1 MKTALYPRPAA
12 VPESSPG
19 AELRHVQAG
28 GGPGRVSLPVLSQG
42 RLLGLLYLDGLNG
55 QDQLPANDAV
65 LRAVAS
71 HLEAALDLVQPGV
84 RPAAPPPEEV
94 PLAVSFCPKDSA
106 IYIDGRYLIRGVA
119 GALLRR
125 LLQDYVA
132 RGRTEFSTRELR
144 HDPSLGLPDLGDN
157 LGARLV
163 LLQRRL
169 EQHCPHLRIQRTG
182 RGRFRLVVTRL
193 VQLADH

>member
-1 MKTALYPRPAA
+1 MKTALHPRPAA
-12 VPESSPG
+12 DR
-19 AELRHVQAG
+19 L
-28 GGPGRVSLPVLSQG
+28 SLPVLSQG
-42 RLLGLLYLDGLNG
+42 RLLGLLFLDGLDG
-55 QDQLPANDAV
+55 QWQLPANDAV
-65 LRAVAS
+65 LSAVAG
-71 HLEAALDLVQPGV
+71 HLEAALELVQPGA
-84 RPAAPPPEEV
+84 RLAAPPEEA
-94 PLAVSFCPKDSA
+94 PLHVSFCPKDSA

-144 HDPSLGLPDLGDN
+144 HDPSLKLPDLYDN

-169 EQHCPHLRIQRTG
+169 QEQCPHLRIERTG
-182 RGRFRLVVTRL
+182 RGRFRLVVTRM

>member
-1 MKTALYPRPAA
+1 MRTLVFIPATAMKTALHPRPAA
-12 VPESSPG
+12 D
-19 AELRHVQAG
+19 
-28 GGPGRVSLPVLSQG
+28 RVSLPVLSQG
-42 RLLGLLYLDGLNG
+42 RLLGLLFLDGLNG
-55 QDQLPANDAV
+55 HDQVPANDAV

-71 HLEAALDLVQPGV
+71 HLEAALDLVQPAA
-84 RPAAPPPEEV
+84 RPAMPAPEEE

-106 IYIDGRYLIRGVA
+106 IYIEGRYLIRGVA

-125 LLQDYVA
+125 LLKEYVA

-144 HDPSLGLPDLGDN
+144 HDPSLKLPDLFDN

-169 EQHCPHLRIQRTG
+169 EQQCPALRIERTG
-182 RGRFRLVVTRL
+182 RGRFRLVVKRL
-193 VQLADH
+193 VQLAEH